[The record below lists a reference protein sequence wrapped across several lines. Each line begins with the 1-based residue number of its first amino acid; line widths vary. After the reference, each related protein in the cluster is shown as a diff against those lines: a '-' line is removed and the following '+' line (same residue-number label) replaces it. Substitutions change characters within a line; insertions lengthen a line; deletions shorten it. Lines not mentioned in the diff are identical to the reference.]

1 MSNLSPYRGY
11 HCADPGQVRKARDE
25 HQFMSATPTSCRSSI
40 TGSGV
45 SEYAYLSPDR
55 RQYLHYQCDQTQQ
68 HQNHPLAPRQ
78 LPYQN
83 HCNGNAQHS
92 HGQYLNHKEI
102 GLTDVNRDC
111 SGNSAVMQPLEQ
123 KQLSHVNSSHWN
135 SNGHWNGAPGE
146 QSNVKVSCHQLSQSA
161 HNSKITDQTSGV
173 NQSHGANRCQESMAK
188 TNEIN
193 KESHQE
199 QPTISSLQPS
209 PNTVL
214 GHQTNGCIN
223 PSPNRVAAES
233 RLQTGCSYPD
243 QNNRRE
249 CYNSSGGGEKKHST
263 GVSNDE
269 REKSVVRQDAIDYDH
284 EVVKYR
290 VNKDQ
295 HSSEVNLHPSDH
307 YRRSSDQDQNKG
319 DSRSDCRER
328 EASQPHPLNE
338 EISRGGEA
346 NEDSE
351 RDCEVVDSGTQ
362 SSHKH
367 VPSISQEKDVE
378 NLTASSEKA
387 KEQRQAQH
395 TTTAASKRTE
405 AGTTARKANVK
416 KLPGRRKVLFRKRSE
431 TFPPGGEGKQST
443 GQQSKQSVT
452 NAGNKHRPQNK
463 SESHIPVPNIGM
475 TLPRKATRFSKPIVF
490 NSTEAMKQ
498 STADMENESESH
510 IPVRHY
516 KSVLTRKATKFP
528 IARQSTEATKN
539 SSNNDHDFSR
549 QVPLPPIGSNGGDS
563 VKKTTSLASKESKT
577 NSNSQ
582 IKRPSTK
589 ESKHKTNAGII
600 NIIIYYYTLIVSCI
614 FLRMYI
620 NCTCTCNGI

>member
-11 HCADPGQVRKARDE
+11 HCADPGQFRKAQDE
-25 HQFMSATPTSCRSSI
+25 HQFSSATSTSCRSSV

-78 LPYQN
+78 LPYKN

-102 GLTDVNRDC
+102 GFTDVKRDC

-123 KQLSHVNSSHWN
+123 KQSSHVNSSHWN
-135 SNGHWNGAPGE
+135 SNGHLNGAPGE
-146 QSNVKVSCHQLSQSA
+146 QSNVKVSYHQLSQSA
-161 HNSKITDQTSGV
+161 HNSKITDRTSGV
-173 NQSHGANRCQESMAK
+173 NQSHGANRCQESMAM

-193 KESHQE
+193 KDSHRE
-199 QPTISSLQPS
+199 QPTISYPQPS
-209 PNTVL
+209 PKTVL

-243 QNNRRE
+243 QNRPE
-249 CYNSSGGGEKKHST
+249 CYNSSGNGEEKHSS

-290 VNKDQ
+290 VNKNQ

-307 YRRSSDQDQNKG
+307 YGRRDGPCSSDQDQSKG
-319 DSRSDCRER
+319 DSRSDCHER
-328 EASQPHPLNE
+328 EASQPHSLNE

-346 NEDSE
+346 QEDSE

-367 VPSISQEKDVE
+367 VTSISQEKDVE
-378 NLTASSEKA
+378 NLTASSEKT

-395 TTTAASKRTE
+395 TTTAASKTTE

-452 NAGNKHRPQNK
+452 NAGNKQRPQNK

-498 STADMENESESH
+498 STADMEDESESH
-510 IPVRHY
+510 IPVRHF
-516 KSVLTRKATKFP
+516 KSVQTRKATKFP
-528 IARQSTEATKN
+528 IARQST
-539 SSNNDHDFSR
+539 DHDFSR
-549 QVPLPPIGSNGGDS
+549 QIPLPPIGSNGGDS

-589 ESKHKTNAGII
+589 ESKHKTNEAFIT
-600 NIIIYYYTLIVSCI
+600 YYNNYTT
-614 FLRMYI
+614 MYVKLLHTHSFMHI
-620 NCTCTCNGI
+620 STHVH